1 MNAELLRSLADRLEI
16 QDTIARYSLGQ
27 DSHQGADS
35 RVLEQWDE
43 VFTAD
48 GKVDYSAAGAP
59 IGSYKE
65 LARWMRGDETTPG
78 RMSSFSNWQH
88 MLSLPV
94 INLEGDS
101 ATARTDFFSTHR
113 GRAEQGLNVH
123 YNAPGAF
130 HDQLLRTRQGW
141 RIQFRRLEVYFGDAL
156 QVVSLQLN
164 SATGE
169 QINPVR

>member
-1 MNAELLRSLADRLEI
+1 MDTEARHRTADGDLIGQLTDRLDI

-43 VFTAD
+43 VFTTD
-48 GKVDYSAAGAP
+48 GQVDYSAAGAP
-59 IGSYKE
+59 LGSYRD
-65 LARWMRGDETTPG
+65 LAKWMRGDETTPG

-94 INLEGDS
+94 IELNGDT
-101 ATARTDFFSTHR
+101 ANARTDFFSTHR
-113 GRAEQGLNVH
+113 GRADQGLNIH

-130 HDQLLRTRQGW
+130 HDKLVRTSRGW
-141 RIQFRRLEVYFGDAL
+141 RIEFRRLEVYFGDAL
-156 QVVSLQLN
+156 QVV
-164 SATGE
+164 A
-169 QINPVR
+169 PK